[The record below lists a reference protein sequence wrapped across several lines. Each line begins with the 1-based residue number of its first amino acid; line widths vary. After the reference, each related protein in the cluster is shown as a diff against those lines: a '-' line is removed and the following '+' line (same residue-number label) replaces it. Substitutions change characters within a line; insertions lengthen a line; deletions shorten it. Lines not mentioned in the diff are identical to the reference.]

1 MGWREATQLPS
12 SQEPS
17 RRRGGTLFLLSSCF
31 QDHGEDRHTPTKA
44 KERDF
49 RHKSMRRAKR
59 LKPICILEWQLA
71 YLWGFTGPSKFR
83 PYTCYL
89 LAEHPTVLFSEA
101 RVKHLGVQDW
111 PSPLWCELPKSPLCG
126 PRFLPLQ
133 TGLLRP
139 HAASFPLFLSP
150 SGRPRP
156 CLLLVLLLIHLISLQ
171 LPPTPVW
178 G

>member
-1 MGWREATQLPS
+1 MI
-12 SQEPS
+12 
-17 RRRGGTLFLLSSCF
+17 
-31 QDHGEDRHTPTKA
+31 DHGEDRHTPTKA

-111 PSPLWCELPKSPLCG
+111 PSPLWCELPKSPLRG